1 MLNQKLHL
9 NTSKLA
15 IVGYGVLIGFL
26 TGIVVS
32 LFRLSIEKVL
42 AYFQT
47 LYLAVGRGEL
57 FSLGLIILLNAGCL
71 IVVAWLLKQ
80 NPHISGSGIPQVE
93 GVLTGE
99 ITDNWWATLWHKFT
113 AGILAIGSGLMLG
126 REGPS
131 IQLGAA
137 IGQGVAKYRHLSHNK
152 AKSLIA
158 SGAAAGLSAAFN
170 APLAGVMFVLEEIY
184 HSISPFVWVG
194 AVTGATVSDFV
205 STVMFGQTPVLAVG
219 NLTVFPVKLYGLLLV
234 FGLMLGLFG
243 YLYQRVLLAS
253 LSLYDKLSLPKY
265 FYGVIPFILVLPVG
279 LLWPHI
285 LGGGNG
291 LILSLNN
298 TPTSIKLL
306 LGLLAVRFV
315 FSMVSYGSGLP
326 GGIFL
331 PILTLGALS
340 GTLIGNVFVTLN
352 WMPTTYILNFVV
364 IGMAGYFACIGK
376 APFTAIIL
384 VFEMVGSV
392 THILPLAFVS
402 LVAYLI
408 VDLLNGAP
416 IYESLLARLLQQN
429 QQNNDSSEMTT
440 LEIPV
445 LAGSIMEDQQIR
457 DLNLVPNSLIT
468 LVKRSDNL
476 LIPKGDLVLRAGD
489 IIYLRANKD
498 VAQDIKR
505 QLLATVV
512 V

>member
-1 MLNQKLHL
+1 M
-9 NTSKLA
+9 
-15 IVGYGVLIGFL
+15 
-26 TGIVVS
+26 
-32 LFRLSIEKVL
+32 
-42 AYFQT
+42 
-47 LYLAVGRGEL
+47 
-57 FSLGLIILLNAGCL
+57 
-71 IVVAWLLKQ
+71 
-80 NPHISGSGIPQVE
+80 
-93 GVLTGE
+93 
-99 ITDNWWATLWHKFT
+99 
-113 AGILAIGSGLMLG
+113 
-126 REGPS
+126 
-131 IQLGAA
+131 
-137 IGQGVAKYRHLSHNK
+137 
-152 AKSLIA
+152 
-158 SGAAAGLSAAFN
+158 
-170 APLAGVMFVLEEIY
+170 
-184 HSISPFVWVG
+184 
-194 AVTGATVSDFV
+194 
-205 STVMFGQTPVLAVG
+205 
-219 NLTVFPVKLYGLLLV
+219 
-234 FGLMLGLFG
+234 
-243 YLYQRVLLAS
+243 
-253 LSLYDKLSLPKY
+253 
-265 FYGVIPFILVLPVG
+265 
-279 LLWPHI
+279 
-285 LGGGNG
+285 
-291 LILSLNN
+291 
-298 TPTSIKLL
+298 
-306 LGLLAVRFV
+306 AVRFV

-402 LVAYLI
+402 LVAYLV

-429 QQNNDSSEMTT
+429 QQKNVSSKMTT

-457 DLNLVPNSLIT
+457 DLNLMPNSLIT

-489 IIYLRANKD
+489 IIYLRANQD
-498 VAQDIKR
+498 VAQDIKQ

>member
-1 MLNQKLHL
+1 MLKQKIQF

-15 IVGYGVLIGFL
+15 IVVYGVLIGFL
-26 TGIVVS
+26 TGVVVS
-32 LFRLSIEKVL
+32 LFRLSIEKIL
-42 AYFQT
+42 AGFQA
-47 LYLAVGRGEL
+47 LYLAVGRGDVFL
-57 FSLGLIILLNAGCL
+57 LMIIILLNISCL
-71 IVVAWLLKQ
+71 GVAAWLLKQ

-99 ITDNWWATLWHKFT
+99 ITDNWWATLWRKFT

-137 IGQGVAKYRHLSHNK
+137 IGQGVAQYRHLSHNK

-219 NLTVFPVKLYGLLLV
+219 QLTVFPVKLYGLLLL
-234 FGLMLGLFG
+234 FGLILGLFG
-243 YLYQRVLLAS
+243 YMYQRVLLAS
-253 LSLYDKLSLPKY
+253 LSLYDKLALPKPL
-265 FYGVIPFILVLPVG
+265 YGIIPFVLVIPIG
-279 LLWPHI
+279 LMWPHI

-298 TPTSIKLL
+298 TPTSVKM
-306 LGLLAVRFV
+306 LGLLLMVRFV

-340 GTLIGNVFVTLN
+340 GTLIANVFVTLN
-352 WMPTTYILNFVV
+352 LMPTTYILNFVV

-402 LVAYLI
+402 LVAYLV

-416 IYESLLARLLQQN
+416 IYESLLARLLQHN
-429 QQNNDSSEMTT
+429 QPTTASSAMTT

-445 LAGSIMEDQQIR
+445 LAGSMMEDQPIR
-457 DLNLVPNSLIT
+457 DLNLLPNSLIT
-468 LVKRSDNL
+468 LVKRSDNI
-476 LIPKGDLVLRAGD
+476 LIPRGDLVLRVGD
-489 IIYLRANKD
+489 IIYLRTS
-498 VAQDIKR
+498 QDAVQAAKE
-505 QLLATVV
+505 QLLATAET
-512 V
+512 

>member
-1 MLNQKLHL
+1 
-9 NTSKLA
+9 
-15 IVGYGVLIGFL
+15 
-26 TGIVVS
+26 
-32 LFRLSIEKVL
+32 
-42 AYFQT
+42 
-47 LYLAVGRGEL
+47 
-57 FSLGLIILLNAGCL
+57 
-71 IVVAWLLKQ
+71 
-80 NPHISGSGIPQVE
+80 
-93 GVLTGE
+93 
-99 ITDNWWATLWHKFT
+99 
-113 AGILAIGSGLMLG
+113 
-126 REGPS
+126 
-131 IQLGAA
+131 
-137 IGQGVAKYRHLSHNK
+137 
-152 AKSLIA
+152 
-158 SGAAAGLSAAFN
+158 
-170 APLAGVMFVLEEIY
+170 
-184 HSISPFVWVG
+184 
-194 AVTGATVSDFV
+194 
-205 STVMFGQTPVLAVG
+205 
-219 NLTVFPVKLYGLLLV
+219 
-234 FGLMLGLFG
+234 
-243 YLYQRVLLAS
+243 
-253 LSLYDKLSLPKY
+253 
-265 FYGVIPFILVLPVG
+265 
-279 LLWPHI
+279 
-285 LGGGNG
+285 
-291 LILSLNN
+291 
-298 TPTSIKLL
+298 
-306 LGLLAVRFV
+306 
-315 FSMVSYGSGLP
+315 MVSYGSGLP

-402 LVAYLI
+402 LVAYLV

>member
-1 MLNQKLHL
+1 MLNQKLQL

-99 ITDNWWATLWHKFT
+99 ITDNWWATLWRKFT

-253 LSLYDKLSLPKY
+253 LSLYDKLPLPKY

-291 LILSLNN
+291 LILSFNN

-402 LVAYLI
+402 LVAYLV

-429 QQNNDSSEMTT
+429 QQNNASSKMTT

-457 DLNLVPNSLIT
+457 DLNLMPNSLIT

-489 IIYLRANKD
+489 IIYLRANQD
-498 VAQDIKR
+498 VAQAIKR

>member
-1 MLNQKLHL
+1 M
-9 NTSKLA
+9 
-15 IVGYGVLIGFL
+15 
-26 TGIVVS
+26 
-32 LFRLSIEKVL
+32 
-42 AYFQT
+42 
-47 LYLAVGRGEL
+47 
-57 FSLGLIILLNAGCL
+57 
-71 IVVAWLLKQ
+71 
-80 NPHISGSGIPQVE
+80 
-93 GVLTGE
+93 
-99 ITDNWWATLWHKFT
+99 
-113 AGILAIGSGLMLG
+113 
-126 REGPS
+126 
-131 IQLGAA
+131 
-137 IGQGVAKYRHLSHNK
+137 
-152 AKSLIA
+152 
-158 SGAAAGLSAAFN
+158 
-170 APLAGVMFVLEEIY
+170 
-184 HSISPFVWVG
+184 
-194 AVTGATVSDFV
+194 
-205 STVMFGQTPVLAVG
+205 
-219 NLTVFPVKLYGLLLV
+219 
-234 FGLMLGLFG
+234 
-243 YLYQRVLLAS
+243 
-253 LSLYDKLSLPKY
+253 
-265 FYGVIPFILVLPVG
+265 
-279 LLWPHI
+279 
-285 LGGGNG
+285 
-291 LILSLNN
+291 ILSLNN

-402 LVAYLI
+402 LVAYLV

-429 QQNNDSSEMTT
+429 QQKNVSSKMTT

-457 DLNLVPNSLIT
+457 DLNLMPNSLIT

-489 IIYLRANKD
+489 IIYLRANQD
-498 VAQDIKR
+498 VAQDIKQ

>member
-1 MLNQKLHL
+1 M
-9 NTSKLA
+9 
-15 IVGYGVLIGFL
+15 
-26 TGIVVS
+26 
-32 LFRLSIEKVL
+32 
-42 AYFQT
+42 
-47 LYLAVGRGEL
+47 
-57 FSLGLIILLNAGCL
+57 
-71 IVVAWLLKQ
+71 
-80 NPHISGSGIPQVE
+80 
-93 GVLTGE
+93 
-99 ITDNWWATLWHKFT
+99 
-113 AGILAIGSGLMLG
+113 
-126 REGPS
+126 
-131 IQLGAA
+131 
-137 IGQGVAKYRHLSHNK
+137 
-152 AKSLIA
+152 
-158 SGAAAGLSAAFN
+158 
-170 APLAGVMFVLEEIY
+170 
-184 HSISPFVWVG
+184 
-194 AVTGATVSDFV
+194 
-205 STVMFGQTPVLAVG
+205 
-219 NLTVFPVKLYGLLLV
+219 
-234 FGLMLGLFG
+234 
-243 YLYQRVLLAS
+243 
-253 LSLYDKLSLPKY
+253 
-265 FYGVIPFILVLPVG
+265 
-279 LLWPHI
+279 
-285 LGGGNG
+285 
-291 LILSLNN
+291 
-298 TPTSIKLL
+298 
-306 LGLLAVRFV
+306 AVRFV

-402 LVAYLI
+402 LVAYLV

-429 QQNNDSSEMTT
+429 QKNNDSSEMTT

-468 LVKRSDNL
+468 LIKRSDNL